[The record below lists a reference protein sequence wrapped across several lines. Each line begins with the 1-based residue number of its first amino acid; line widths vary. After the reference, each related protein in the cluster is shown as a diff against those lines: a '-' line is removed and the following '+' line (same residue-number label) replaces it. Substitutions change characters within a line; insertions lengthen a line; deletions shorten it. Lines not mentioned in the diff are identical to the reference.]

1 MRLAGAATITYR
13 RLFLL
18 GSLTLAIGHVK
29 AETPPL
35 ESAVQAI
42 LAERC
47 RACHGPGARVRLVS
61 SDELLRYGSRVLERV
76 STADPLRRMP
86 LKSPPLSSSE
96 VDVIRR
102 FVGQRRVH
110 WAYQSVRPPLMPPQ
124 QAWGRN
130 GIDRFTLQRLQREGL
145 TPSPE
150 ADRAT
155 LLRRVSFDLTGLP
168 PSLEELDRFLADRA
182 ADAYEKAVRR
192 LLDSPAYGERM
203 ASEWMDIARYADTHG
218 YQVDSQRDMWPWR
231 DWLIRAFNRNLP
243 FDQFVIEQLA
253 GDLLPGATREQ
264 RVATGFNRNHRIN
277 AEDGAIAEEFR
288 MAYVMD
294 RAETAATAFLG
305 TTLGC
310 ARCHDHKF
318 DPIAQQDYYRFV
330 AYFNQIDEPGRAGVE
345 GNVRPRLMLP
355 DARQEAELNR
365 LNGELVAL
373 AAHLSPA
380 VVQPLLE
387 KWESNAWPPPSSKGL
402 LAHYPLDRDLSGGP
416 ARLVRG
422 ELTYDSGP
430 AHYSLTVNGVTQV
443 DTGVTLPAAQTGA
456 AWTVAAWVKS
466 SGLRQ
471 MTVLGSG
478 EFVLSI
484 EDSIPMPN
492 LQRGARLVVRAGG
505 TEIQTRERIT
515 QTDWHHVTV
524 TSDAAGLA
532 LIVDGAA
539 VDCLVMKD
547 GPAVSGPGAAVEIG
561 NPKMGVPFQ
570 GQIDDLRIYTRA
582 LSAAEARRLAE
593 EETARAIQQAA
604 PGDRTPE
611 GRERLRSYYLTRVAA
626 EPLREAHK
634 KYQAVLAE
642 RDALLRQVP
651 TVMVMEDMPT
661 LRQTFVLARGDYRM
675 PGAIVTAGPP
685 AALAPGLPPGP
696 ANRLGLAKWMVD
708 RGNPLTAR
716 VAVNRYWQMFFG
728 TGLVKSSE
736 DFGTQGEAPSHPEL
750 LDWLAREFVSG
761 GWDVK
766 RLQALIVQSATYRQ
780 TARATLDQR
789 RRDPGN
795 RLLSRGPRHRLTA
808 EMIRDNALAA
818 SGLLNP
824 VVGGPSVY
832 PYQTAGLWEELA
844 AGDVYTAQAYPPS
857 RGADLYRRSLY
868 SFWKRTAPAP
878 AMTAFDAP
886 DREQCLTR
894 RLPTNTPMQALVLMN
909 DPQFVEAARALAARL
924 LKVPLA
930 SRARLAFR
938 LAVSRE
944 PTPEEARI
952 LGLVAQRNQT
962 RYSAESNRQLF
973 ETGEFR
979 ADAGLDPGELFGW
992 TIAASVLL
1000 NLDETITKQ

>member
-1 MRLAGAATITYR
+1 MQQR
-13 RLFLL
+13 
-18 GSLTLAIGHVK
+18 K
-29 AETPPL
+29 AETPSI
-35 ESAVQAI
+35 EAAVQEI
-42 LAERC
+42 LAARC
-47 RACHGPGARVRLVS
+47 RTCHGPGAKVPLVNG
-61 SDELLRYGSRVLERV
+61 DELRRYGSRVLERI
-76 STADPLRRMP
+76 STADPVRRMP
-86 LKSPPLSSSE
+86 FKSPSLSPGE
-96 VDVIRR
+96 VEIIRR
-102 FVGQRRVH
+102 FVGQRGTH
-110 WAYQSVRPPLMPPQ
+110 WAYQSIRPPQMPLRQ
-124 QAWGRN
+124 GWGRN
-130 GIDRFTLQRLQREGL
+130 GIDRFTLQRLQQEGL

-182 ADAYEKAVRR
+182 VDAYEKAVGR
-192 LLDSPAYGERM
+192 LLDSPSYGERM

-231 DWLIRAFNRNLP
+231 DWLIRAFNRNLR

-277 AEDGAIAEEFR
+277 AEDGAIPEEFR
-288 MAYVMD
+288 MAYAMD

-318 DPIAQQDYYRFV
+318 DPISQQDYYRFL

-355 DARQEAELNR
+355 DANQEAELNR
-365 LNGELVAL
+365 LNGDLVAL
-373 AAHLSPA
+373 TAQLSPA

-387 KWESNAWPPPSSKGL
+387 QWESKPWPAAPSESM

-422 ELTYDSGP
+422 ELTYHAGP
-430 AHYSLTVNGVTQV
+430 AHYALTVNGVTQV
-443 DTGVTLPAAQTGA
+443 DTGLALPRV
-456 AWTVAAWVKS
+456 WTVAAWVKS

-471 MTVLGSG
+471 MAVLGNG
-478 EFVLSI
+478 VFVLSI

-492 LQRGARLVVRAGG
+492 LQRGAQLVLRMGG
-505 TEIQTRERIT
+505 TEIRTRERVT
-515 QTDWHHVTV
+515 QTDWHHLTV
-524 TSDAAGLA
+524 TSDGSGKASGLA
-532 LIVDGAA
+532 LIVDGTA
-539 VDCLVMKD
+539 VECTVLKD
-547 GPAVSGPGAAVEIG
+547 GPAGRESSAPVEIG
-561 NPKMGVPFQ
+561 DPKMGVPFQ

-582 LSAAEARRLAE
+582 LSNAEASQLAE
-593 EETARAIQQAA
+593 EETVRAIRQAA

-611 GRERLRSYYLTRVAA
+611 GKERLRNYYLMREAA
-626 EPLREAHK
+626 EPLREAHQQ
-634 KYQAVLAE
+634 YQARLAK

-661 LRQTFVLARGDYRM
+661 LRQTFVLRRGDYRT
-675 PGAIVTAGPP
+675 PGTMVTAGPP
-685 AALAPGLPPGP
+685 AALAPEVAAGPP
-696 ANRLGLAKWMVD
+696 NRLGLAKWMVD
-708 RGNPLTAR
+708 PRNPLTPR

-728 TGLVKSSE
+728 SGLVKSSE

-750 LDWLAREFVSG
+750 LDWLAREFISG

-766 RLQALIVQSATYRQ
+766 KLQALIVQSATYRQ
-780 TARATLDQR
+780 TARATSEQR

-824 VVGGPSVY
+824 ALGGPSVY
-832 PYQTAGLWEELA
+832 PYQAAGLWEELA
-844 AGDVYTAQAYPPS
+844 AGDVYTAQTYSPS

-868 SFWKRTAPAP
+868 SFWKRTAPVP

-909 DPQFVEAARALAARL
+909 DPQFVEAARALAARI
-924 LKVPLA
+924 LKGPVADRP
-930 SRARLAFR
+930 RMAFR
-938 LAVSRE
+938 LAMSRE
-944 PTPEEARI
+944 PTPEEANI
-952 LGLVAQRNQT
+952 LRLVAQRNQT
-962 RYSAESNRQLF
+962 RYSAQSHRQLF

-979 ADAGLDPGELFGW
+979 ADAGSDPGELFGW